1 LPSKLTERSS
11 LHSRRAI
18 CRRHGRLHAADVVR
32 DPRLKIAGSRARIEG
47 ERQALQV
54 PVDAVAQVSQNALTE
69 LVGDERLVDAERTS
83 RDRDHHRAEGDEQ
96 GDAGARAATGEE
108 RVVKD
113 DLNQ

>member
-1 LPSKLTERSS
+1 M
-11 LHSRRAI
+11 
-18 CRRHGRLHAADVVR
+18 
-32 DPRLKIAGSRARIEG
+32 
-47 ERQALQV
+47 

-83 RDRDHHRAEGDEQ
+83 RDRDHDHHRAEGDEQ
-96 GDAGARAATGEE
+96 GDVGARAATGEE